1 MSRAD
6 DDKVTT
12 AGQQAEP
19 DDRPNVLGTMQ
30 RLLERIGAGSPA
42 GQEDAATDADTPAGP
57 PQPPPAPDVSGA
69 THTGQCPDLSGAA
82 MPGGR
87 PALGI
92 DIGSSSMKLVCLQHS
107 PLGVEVVDA
116 SVTPLAA
123 EPGAGRFGQIGRSLR
138 SFIARQ
144 SSKPRRASYAFSGE
158 GAATLCCSLPR
169 MEEADLSQAL
179 HWKLAEEDS
188 VDIERST
195 VAHHTLGGPGANGEQ
210 EFVAAAVPDT
220 LDRIDTLFPG
230 QRPRLSVVVT
240 EPLAVESLILAA
252 CPRRGGGATAVLD
265 VGNRS
270 SRLSVISG
278 QGLRFTRAIP
288 VGGEAVTEALVGRIT
303 LESETVEV
311 GREQAE
317 QLKRE
322 YAIGQ
327 DEPVEVGGV
336 AVPASRVLGAIRPA
350 LERLASEA
358 VRSMQFFSQTHGM
371 TKVERLM
378 VCGGGAALGGLAEYL
393 SREIHMPA
401 ARLDPWRIL
410 DFEVSDE
417 IEASPALFAAATGAA
432 IHDGARINLLPP
444 RLRARRMISMVR
456 TGSIAATGFI
466 LAALL
471 GLSWVA
477 GQQSAELQ
485 KVVAEKRSAAD
496 PMEAMAEQI
505 EEAKQRRAELERRK
519 QILRSMGIGRPV
531 HAAVLKEL
539 SNILPPGSYLRSL
552 SFDKAEGVCKM
563 RLVVDVY
570 AMPSAPSRRLKQDLI
585 SALERSPFFVNVSF
599 VPAPGKP
606 DGPMRAPDEQ
616 LVLTCQVLGVLGE

>member
-12 AGQQAEP
+12 AGQQAES
-19 DDRPNVLGTMQ
+19 DDRPNVLGPMQ
-30 RLLERIGAGSPA
+30 RLLERIGAGEP
-42 GQEDAATDADTPAGP
+42 GDPGEAATETDAPAGP
-57 PQPPPAPDVSGA
+57 PPPRPAPDVSGA
-69 THTGQCPDLSGAA
+69 TRTVQNPDLSGAVL
-82 MPGGR
+82 PGGR

-92 DIGSSSMKLVCLQHS
+92 DIGSSSMKLVCLQDG
-107 PLGVEVVDA
+107 PLGTRVIDA

-123 EPGAGRFGQIGRSLR
+123 EPGAERFGQIARSLR
-138 SFIARQ
+138 SFLARQ
-144 SSKPRRASYAFSGE
+144 PSKPHTASYAFSGE
-158 GAATLCCSLPR
+158 GAATICCSLPP
-169 MEEADLSQAL
+169 MEEADLGQAL
-179 HWKLAEEDS
+179 QWKLAEEDS

-195 VAHHTLGGPGANGEQ
+195 VAHCTRGGAGADGEQ
-210 EFVAAAVPDT
+210 EVVAAAVPDA
-220 LDRIDTLFPG
+220 LDRVDTLFG

-240 EPLAVESLILAA
+240 EPLAVESLVLAA
-252 CPRRGGGATAVLD
+252 SPRRAGGATAVLD

-278 QGLRFTRAIP
+278 EGLRFTREIP
-288 VGGEAVTEALVGRIT
+288 VGGAAVTEALVGRIT

-311 GREQAE
+311 GRAEAE
-317 QLKRE
+317 QVKRE
-322 YAIGQ
+322 YSIGQ
-327 DEPVEVGGV
+327 DEPVEVAGV

-358 VRSMQFFSQTHGM
+358 VRSMQFFSQTHGL
-371 TKVERLM
+371 TKVENLM
-378 VCGGGAALGGLAEYL
+378 ICGGGAALGGLAEYL

-401 ARLDPWRIL
+401 ARLDPWRAL

-417 IEASPALFAAATGAA
+417 VKASPALFAAATGAA

-444 RLRARRMISMVR
+444 RLRARRMISMIR

-477 GQQSAELQ
+477 GRQSAELG
-485 KVVAEKRSAAD
+485 KVVAEKRGAAG

-505 EEAKQRRAELERRK
+505 EEAKQRQAELERRK
-519 QILRSMGIGRPV
+519 QILRSMGIGRPL
-531 HAAVLKEL
+531 HAAALKEL
-539 SNILPPGSYLRSL
+539 SNILPAGSYLRSL
-552 SFDKAEGVCKM
+552 SFDKADGVCKM

-570 AMPSAPSRRLKQDLI
+570 AMPSAPPRRLKQDLV
-585 SALERSPFFVNVSF
+585 SGLERSPFFVNVSF
-599 VPAPGKP
+599 VPAPGRP
-606 DGPMRAPDEQ
+606 DGPTRAPDEQ
-616 LVLTCQVLGVLGE
+616 LVLTC